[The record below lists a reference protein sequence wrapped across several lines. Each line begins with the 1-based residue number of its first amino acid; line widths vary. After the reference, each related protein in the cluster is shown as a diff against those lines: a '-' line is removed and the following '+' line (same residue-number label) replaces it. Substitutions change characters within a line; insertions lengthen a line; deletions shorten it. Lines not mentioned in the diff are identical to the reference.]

1 MQFLIVDDHPV
12 MRLGLAHLLLR
23 RWPQATISEAETIA
37 QALDWLARHQAD
49 LVLVD
54 LSLPDSVGVDGAA
67 RVLRAARQAPVLVV
81 SQNNESTYAPRL
93 IQMGARGYV
102 PKDRAATELTDAV
115 ERVLAGGRYASAAL
129 AEQLLGLLGGT
140 AAQGKPH
147 EQLSTQELRVLQLIA
162 AGRSPARIAEVM
174 NLSVKTVGS
183 YRARLMAKGGWHSTA
198 EMSKYC
204 LQHGLTDP
212 D

>member
-1 MQFLIVDDHPV
+1 M
-12 MRLGLAHLLLR
+12 
-23 RWPQATISEAETIA
+23 
-37 QALDWLARHQAD
+37 
-49 LVLVD
+49 
-54 LSLPDSVGVDGAA
+54 GVDGAA

-81 SQNNESTYAPRL
+81 SQNNEATYAPRL
-93 IQMGARGYV
+93 IQMGGRGDL
-102 PKDRAATELTDAV
+102 PKDRAATELVAAV
-115 ERVLAGGRYASAAL
+115 ERVLAGGRYVSPAL
-129 AEQLLGLLGGT
+129 TEQLLGLLDGT
-140 AAQGKPH
+140 APTAAPH
-147 EQLSTQELRVLQLIA
+147 ELLSTQELRVLQLIA

-204 LQHGLTDP
+204 LQHGLAEP